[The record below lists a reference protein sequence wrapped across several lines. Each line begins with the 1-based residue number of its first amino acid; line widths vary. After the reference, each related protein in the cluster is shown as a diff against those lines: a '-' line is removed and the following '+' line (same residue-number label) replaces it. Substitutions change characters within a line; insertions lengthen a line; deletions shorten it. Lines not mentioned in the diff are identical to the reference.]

1 MTNGVGLILEGSP
14 ESRPMP
20 CDPPLSFG
28 LLTNFQADHLL
39 MSKHNSSFEP
49 NHRAPSPESSYN
61 DLVHNLSV
69 TPPSF
74 RISNSVSHPDLHFN
88 GLDPQGIPVS
98 LVTTSS
104 MITAPSLSDESQNV
118 SFYYWQIEF
127 NFFFFNCNGWKNWFL
142 DIWIKPGI
150 FWGFLI

>member
-1 MTNGVGLILEGSP
+1 MKLNGFFFTDSKSTNGQMTNGVGLIFEGSP
-14 ESRPMP
+14 ESRPLP

-49 NHRAPSPESSYN
+49 SHRAPSPESSYN
-61 DLVHNLSV
+61 DIVHNLSV
-69 TPPSF
+69 TTPSF

-118 SFYYWQIEF
+118 SFNYRKIKF
-127 NFFFFNCNGWKNWFL
+127 IFFL
-142 DIWIKPGI
+142 
-150 FWGFLI
+150 